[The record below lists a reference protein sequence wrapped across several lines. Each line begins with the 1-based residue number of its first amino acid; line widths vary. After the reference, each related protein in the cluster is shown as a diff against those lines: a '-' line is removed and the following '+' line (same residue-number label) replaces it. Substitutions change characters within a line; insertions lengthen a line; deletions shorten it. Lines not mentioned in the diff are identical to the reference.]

1 VPLSLPP
8 SSGLA
13 LHLAA
18 WEPNGNEGAGIESGA
33 YMSAWKNRGS
43 GVADASQ
50 ATRTHQPQW
59 KAARNRWPA
68 VQFDGVS
75 DRLDIPSSDSTL
87 KFIHETGVFDI
98 FLTLRGG
105 VNKYG
110 AVIGNSFNVGDLGFY
125 VERVHNVAGAPLT
138 FYLFLGPGTYRSIA
152 TSTYFVPTAP
162 SFEPGRANK
171 LLFRAA
177 GVGSRLQ
184 ASGDF
189 SLFYSTTGGGAGAVL
204 PTLSVGNAT
213 LVTQVG
219 AAGSNYFFGGE
230 ILDVAIYNRNLSAG
244 ELTTMG
250 TYLSERYGV

>member
-1 VPLSLPP
+1 MALSLPP
-8 SSGLA
+8 TSGLA

-33 YMSAWKNRGS
+33 YMATWKNRGS

-75 DRLDIPSSDSTL
+75 DRLDISGSASTL

-98 FLTLRGG
+98 FLTLRGQ

-125 VERVHNVAGAPLT
+125 VERVHNVVGAPLT
-138 FYLFLGPGTYRSIA
+138 FYLFLGPGVFRSFA
-152 TSTYFVPTAP
+152 TSTYYVPAAP

-171 LLFRAA
+171 VLFRAA
-177 GVGSRLQ
+177 GVGSRIQ
-184 ASGDF
+184 SSADF
-189 SLFYSTTGGGAGAVL
+189 STFFTTSGGGAGAAL
-204 PTLSVGNAT
+204 PTLPVGNAT
-213 LVTQVG
+213 FDAQVG
-219 AAGSNYFFGGE
+219 ATSSNYFLGAEF
-230 ILDVAIYNRNLSAG
+230 LDIAIYNRNLSAG